1 MATAHLS
8 AAATTARSSIRDEVL
23 RAQLRPVLAM
33 ALTATTL
40 VGLLI
45 AGLVTWQ
52 LVHLPNPLDE
62 IEARE
67 LRPVL
72 RSATPEQWPVL
83 VRWIA
88 IYGLHMRIDAAEASR
103 ATLFDGRQVP
113 LTEAISIVR
122 NGQRLDAGTGQPLG
136 PAPATWLEAI
146 ARLPEEGT
154 LRLSPAGEATSAETW
169 PALLLRLDAER
180 VVVLANPD
188 APLPAADLASIL
200 TLFFALSGTVSAGF
214 VALFLLAFRRRYAN
228 RSAERLSAPLERLAA
243 TVRLAAAERDATRRA
258 AIEGPAEVAQLA
270 EDVNRLQEHL
280 AQALAE
286 RDRVIGAQ
294 RDLVASLSHELRTP
308 LAVLNGHAEL
318 LSRDAGSAAR
328 AQVMLRQLEDL
339 HRLLSDLLDMT
350 RLESIEA
357 TLAPQPVVLA
367 AVVQEMVERFSAAAW
382 RQGVVLRAARTP
394 PSSLAAQADPRWLRQ
409 IVANLLSNAIRHTPQ
424 GGLVTLDIEARDGT
438 VALVIE
444 DTGIGLDTARASQDL
459 VDRSAGIGLRLVRR
473 LATAMR
479 GSLRLEHTEEG
490 GTRATVHLPAAP
502 QP

>member
-1 MATAHLS
+1 MATANQPS
-8 AAATTARSSIRDEVL
+8 AATAARPSIRDEVL
-23 RAQLRPVLAM
+23 RAQLRPIMAM
-33 ALTATTL
+33 ALTAATL

-45 AGLVTWQ
+45 AGLVAWQ
-52 LVHLPNPLDE
+52 SVNLPNQLDE
-62 IEARE
+62 FEVRE

-72 RSATPEQWPVL
+72 RAATPEQWPVL

-88 IYGLHMRIDAAEASR
+88 AYGLHMHIDTAESGR
-103 ATLFDGRQVP
+103 AKLFDGREVP
-113 LTEAISIVR
+113 LAEAICIVR
-122 NGQRLDAGTGQPLG
+122 DGQRLDASTGQPLG
-136 PAPATWLEAI
+136 PAPAAWLEAM
-146 ARLPEEGT
+146 AQLPEGGALRLPIG
-154 LRLSPAGEATSAETW
+154 GHATTDEDWSV
-169 PALLLRLDAER
+169 LLLRLDMER
-180 VVVLANPD
+180 VVAFSMPNVMLTTAD
-188 APLPAADLASIL
+188 AATTVAV
-200 TLFFALSGTVSAGF
+200 FFAISATVTA
-214 VALFLLAFRRRYAN
+214 VYVPLFLLAFRRRYAN
-228 RSAERLSAPLERLAA
+228 RSAERLSTPLERLAA

-318 LSRDAGSAAR
+318 LSRDAGSATR

-357 TLAPQPVVLA
+357 TLAPQTVVLA

-394 PSSLAAQADPRWLRQ
+394 PPSLAAQADPRWLRQ

-424 GGLVTLDIEARDGT
+424 GGLVTLDIEQRDET

-444 DTGIGLDTARASQDL
+444 DTGIGLDTARAAQDL
-459 VDRSAGIGLRLVRR
+459 ADRSAGIGLRLVRR

-479 GSLRLEHTEEG
+479 GSLRLEHTDEG
-490 GTRATVHLPAAP
+490 GTRATVQLPAAP
-502 QP
+502 QR